1 MASVHYPV
9 AITSIGIGTIDLD
22 TTQIVC
28 ILAMTNTVADTETT
42 VDNFAGWTGGEV
54 VGLDEF
60 DGSGY
65 TPGWGSASRKVLANV
80 TVTDDG
86 TTMKFDNTADL
97 TWSSLGAGTR
107 SITGV
112 VIAKEG
118 GANDTTS
125 IPICFLEVT
134 DTAANG
140 GDITI
145 AFNASGIL
153 TIA

>member
-9 AITSIGIGTIDLD
+9 ALTKMAEGDLD
-22 TTQIVC
+22 LEADTIKA
-28 ILAMTNTVADTETT
+28 ILVMTNTTADTDTGADNVDAITT
-42 VDNFAGWTGGEV
+42 
-54 VGLDEF
+54 LDEM
-60 DGSGY
+60 DGSGF
-65 TPGWGSASRKVLANV
+65 TWGHGNTGRKTLSNITAS
-80 TVTDDG
+80 DDG
-86 TTMKFDNTADL
+86 TTFTFDNTADI
-97 TWSSLGAGTR
+97 TWSTLGAGTR

-112 VIAKEG
+112 LIAKEG
-118 GANDTTS
+118 TADDTTA

-145 AFNASGIL
+145 AFHASGIL

>member
-9 AITSIGIGTIDLD
+9 AITSMGTGALDLD
-22 TTQIVC
+22 AATLKAV
-28 ILAMTNTVADTETT
+28 LVMTNTTADTDTT
-42 VDNFAGWTGGEV
+42 VDTVSAITT
-54 VGLDEF
+54 LDEM
-60 DGSGY
+60 DGSGF
-65 TPGWGSASRKVLANV
+65 TWGHGNDGRKTLSNV
-80 TVTDDG
+80 TVSDNG
-86 TTMKFDNTADL
+86 TTMTFDNTADL
-97 TWSSLGAGTR
+97 TWASLGVGAR

-112 VIAKEG
+112 LIIKEG
-118 GANDTTS
+118 TADDTTA

-145 AFNASGIL
+145 SFNASGIL